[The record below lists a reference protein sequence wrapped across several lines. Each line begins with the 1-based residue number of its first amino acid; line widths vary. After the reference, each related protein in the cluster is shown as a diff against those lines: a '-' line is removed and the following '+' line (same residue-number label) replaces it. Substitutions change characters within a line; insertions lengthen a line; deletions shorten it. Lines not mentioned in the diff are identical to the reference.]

1 MYIAALHAPHNV
13 HHVSSAQSSYDDAS
27 NLELINLPSINAK
40 DMNLSPMVYQSAYA
54 YSMPSRYPASE
65 LEGILRNVRAS
76 LRAGGI
82 LNLVLIDPMPCLGS
96 MGEHMWRWMNRY
108 VTSRL
113 EGLDCCLEPT
123 RRFPKLLGNAGL
135 RGEGSRCT
143 KIKFYALQQSSI
155 SGRRDPD
162 RSIDELR
169 EELETKAQVRTLV
182 GRLVWMETWG
192 SLIEPQPTKWWW
204 EDKNCVDECLL
215 LGTFWE
221 MQQIEA
227 VRSNV

>member
-13 HHVSSAQSSYDDAS
+13 HHISTAQDIYDDPV
-27 NLELINLPSINAK
+27 NLKVIKQQSIKAKDLNLPDAI
-40 DMNLSPMVYQSAYA
+40 YQSVYA

-65 LEGILRNVRAS
+65 LESTLRCIRAS
-76 LRAGGI
+76 LRVGGK
-82 LNLVLIDPMPCLGS
+82 LNLILIDPMPCLGS
-96 MGEHMWRWMNRY
+96 MGEHTWRWMNQY
-108 VTSRL
+108 VTSTL
-113 EGLDCCLEPT
+113 DSFDCCQEPT

-143 KIKFYALQQSSI
+143 KIKFYALQQSATS
-155 SGRRDPD
+155 SHRDPD
-162 RSIDELR
+162 RSIEKLR
-169 EELETKAQVRTLV
+169 QELETKAQVRTLV

-192 SLIEPQPTKWWW
+192 SWIEPRPTKWWW
-204 EDKNCVDECLL
+204 EDKNCISECLK

-227 VRSNV
+227 VRSEL